1 MHKPTLVRLGAL
13 AALVGA
19 AACADAPVAPN
30 APATS
35 TPFGPSLASASTATT
50 LASNPFST
58 AAFAGENVAV
68 SPSLAALDDALAASG
83 AKIRVSQAEL
93 LMDGNTYDA
102 ASATVIIAN
111 NRTRGIGSEW
121 VAGDP
126 RRDGR
131 IGVTWAF
138 GSSRPSLP
146 FTRNPD
152 GSNLHQ
158 VPLAELEP
166 QIQEALTAWSG
177 ESCLAAPITKVAVA
191 PNTDPDQL
199 DEYFRGLPTSANY
212 VQPADIVE
220 AGWQPSGFFTNI
232 AGASGNSIIGIT
244 FTFHYIDDAGN
255 PTDIDHNGKFDT
267 ALAEIFYNTRFAW
280 GNSQAANVV
289 DFYSIITHETGHAM
303 GLAHFGKVFVTKKD
317 AADGTQITDIK
328 YAPKAMMNAVYVTGR
343 SEIAGTDNSSFC
355 QIWAN
360 KK

>member
-1 MHKPTLVRLGAL
+1 MRTPTLYRLGAL

-19 AACADAPVAPN
+19 AACADAPAAPD
-30 APATS
+30 APAVSGAFT
-35 TPFGPSLASASTATT
+35 GPSLAAASAVTA
-50 LASNPFST
+50 SSPFST
-58 AAFAGENVAV
+58 GAFADDNVAV
-68 SPSLAALDDALAASG
+68 SPELAALDDALAAAG
-83 AKIRVSQAEL
+83 ANIRVSQAEL
-93 LMDGNTYDA
+93 LLDGNSYDA
-102 ASATVIIAN
+102 ASSTVIIAN
-111 NRTRGIGSEW
+111 NRTRGISSEW

-126 RRDGR
+126 RRGGR
-131 IGVTWAF
+131 VGVTWAF

-158 VPLAELEP
+158 VPLADLDT
-166 QIQEALTAWSG
+166 QLQEGLAAWRS
-177 ESCLAAPITKVAVA
+177 ETCSTAPITRVAIA
-191 PNTDPDQL
+191 PGTDPDQL
-199 DEYFRGLPTSANY
+199 DEYFRGLPASANY

-220 AGWQPSGFFTNI
+220 SGWQPAGFFT
-232 AGASGNSIIGIT
+232 AVGGPSGNSIIGVT
-244 FTFHYIDDAGN
+244 FTFHYIDALGN

-303 GLAHFGKVFVTKKD
+303 GLAHFGKVFVTKND
-317 AADGTQITDIK
+317 ATDGIQIADIK

-355 QIWAN
+355 QIWAS